1 LSGLRLSRGGPDVEA
16 EDVSRWGRVAVYA
29 GVVLTIVG
37 LSKAHAVV
45 HEYSWSGSTRFAW
58 SFGYVLLLCL
68 AAYSVG
74 LPEQQRTRFGALRAA
89 VLATGVAALVMSGI
103 QLFAGDALLPRFVVL
118 GSAVVLVPWFVLCAA
133 LEQDAG
139 GRAGERER
147 VLVVATGDEVAALEA
162 DLTRAAERPAIVV
175 GWLSPFEATRLAT
188 DPDAPPSQP
197 VVEMAQDRNA
207 TVIVLSRVAQA
218 DDDIVLQA
226 SQLHEAGV
234 RIRTLSLFYEQWLG
248 KLPLAELERFSL
260 LFDIGEL
267 HAAGYA
273 RLKRVLDVALAL
285 AGCVA
290 LALLTPLVL
299 LGNAL
304 GNRGPLFY
312 RQLRVGRAGTTFS
325 ILKFR
330 TMRACTPAEADDWTA
345 EHDVRVTH
353 FGGLLRRTHLDELP
367 QVWNILRGDLS
378 VVGPRPEQP
387 QVVAELNGK
396 IPFYRLRHLVRPGLT
411 GWAQVKYQYAGNEA
425 ETLEKLQYEFF
436 YLRRQS
442 LGLDLRI
449 VGRTARSVVGREG
462 R

>member
-1 LSGLRLSRGGPDVEA
+1 M
-16 EDVSRWGRVAVYA
+16 GRVGRTATYA
-29 GVVLTIVG
+29 GAAVCVVG

-45 HEYSWSGSTRFAW
+45 HEYSWSGSSRFAW
-58 SFGYVLLLCL
+58 SLGYVLLLCL

-74 LPEQQRTRFGALRAA
+74 LPEQPRTRLAALRSA
-89 VLATGVAALVMSGI
+89 VIATAVAALVMSFL
-103 QLFAGDALLPRFVVL
+103 QLFVGDALLPRFVVL

-133 LEQDAG
+133 LEQDAE
-139 GRAGERER
+139 GRAGERDR

-162 DLTRAAERPAIVV
+162 DLAHTAERPALVV
-175 GWLSPFEATRLAT
+175 GWLSPFEATALAT
-188 DPDAPPSQP
+188 DPDGEPVQP
-197 VVEMAQDRNA
+197 VIEMARERHA
-207 TVIVLSRVAQA
+207 TVVVLSRVAQS

-226 SQLHEAGV
+226 SQLHETGV

-248 KLPLAELERFSL
+248 KLPIAELERFSL

-267 HAAGYA
+267 HTAGYA
-273 RLKRVLDVALAL
+273 RLKRMLDVALAL
-285 AGCVA
+285 VGC
-290 LALLTPLVL
+290 LVL
-299 LGNAL
+299 AVITPVVLVGNLFA
-304 GNRGPLFY
+304 NRGSLFY
-312 RQLRVGRAGTTFS
+312 RQPRVGRGGEPFS

-330 TMRACTPAEADDWTA
+330 TMRACTPSEADDWTA
-345 EHDVRVTH
+345 EHDVRVTP
-353 FGGLLRRTHLDELP
+353 FGSILRRTHLDELP
-367 QVWNILRGDLS
+367 QVINILRGDLS

-387 QVVAELNGK
+387 QVVAELAGK

-411 GWAQVKYQYAGNEA
+411 GWAQVKYQYAGTEA

>member
-1 LSGLRLSRGGPDVEA
+1 M
-16 EDVSRWGRVAVYA
+16 YA
-29 GVVLTIVG
+29 GVVLTVGG

-45 HEYSWSGSTRFAW
+45 HEYSWSGSSRFAW
-58 SFGYVLLLCL
+58 SLGYVLLLCL

-74 LPEQQRTRFGALRAA
+74 LPEQPSSRLAALRSA
-89 VLATGVAALVMSGI
+89 VIATVSAALVMSGV

-118 GSAVVLVPWFVLCAA
+118 GSAIVLVPWFVLCAA
-133 LEQDAG
+133 LEHDAE
-139 GRAGERER
+139 GRAGERDR

-162 DLTRAAERPAIVV
+162 DLAHTAERPALVV
-175 GWLSPFEATRLAT
+175 GWLSPFEATALAS
-188 DPDAPPSQP
+188 DPDADPAQP
-197 VVEMAQDRNA
+197 VIEMARERHV
-207 TVIVLSRVAQA
+207 TVVVLSRVAQS

-226 SQLHEAGV
+226 SQLHETGV

-248 KLPLAELERFSL
+248 KLPIAELERFSL

-273 RLKRVLDVALAL
+273 RVKRMLDVALAVV
-285 AGCVA
+285 GCLA
-290 LALLTPLVL
+290 LAVITPVVLV
-299 LGNAL
+299 GNLVA
-304 GNRGPLFY
+304 NRGPLFY
-312 RQLRVGRAGTTFS
+312 RQPRVGRGGTTFS

-330 TMRACTPAEADDWTA
+330 TMRACTPNEADDWTA
-345 EHDVRVTH
+345 EHDVRVTP
-353 FGGLLRRTHLDELP
+353 FGGILRRTHLDELP

-378 VVGPRPEQP
+378 MVGPRPEQP
-387 QVVAELNGK
+387 QVVAELTGK

-411 GWAQVKYQYAGNEA
+411 GWAQVKYQYAGTEA